1 MAAYPLLH
9 QAKNCQAPI
18 QILDYIRHMKLTI
31 EISEETAAA
40 FWGCY
45 HRPLTIAKIISD
57 NIALQACRYRF
68 LSQEDFIHDM
78 REFKDTDAAK
88 ELTE

>member
-1 MAAYPLLH
+1 
-9 QAKNCQAPI
+9 
-18 QILDYIRHMKLTI
+18 MKLTI

-78 REFKDTDAAK
+78 REFKDSEAAK